1 MKINDLETKSGLD
14 RATIRYYEKE
24 GMITPCRHDNG
35 YRSYSED
42 DLEQLMKIKLLRQ
55 LDVPISKIKELQ
67 QGNAVFQT
75 VLQEQIQYLETKRDN
90 ALRSAQVCRMIQA
103 DGVTYSMLNAK
114 YYLDKFRA
122 VTPLESGHENRSYT
136 FYENIQRPF
145 HPILHGI
152 ARGIDYTLFAI
163 AILFIEIVFLRLR
176 TEIIWI
182 PVIFVM
188 PLWIPFEALCYR
200 FLGTTPGKWALG
212 IRVDSEDGCKLDIRS
227 AFSRAF
233 RVFHEG
239 LGWGIPVLSYW
250 MLYKSYIFYRDSGYL
265 TWDDHSDVTYHIYT
279 RSTRSQG
286 IRLIAI
292 ILAMV
297 ILGTGIS
304 YSWQM
309 PRYSNG
315 IAIHEFAICYNDL
328 ETILMNTVPNLG
340 LNGKF
345 MDVDGSALVRTRG
358 NFTYSTAN
366 GKVTGISYWENWENF
381 GLMQAM
387 PNACLH
393 AAATLLYAIEGKN
406 EEEIECFEE
415 DLLNAVAEALENGTN
430 ELTFTNEIVQIHWRI
445 SYTVASPDGY
455 HLNAMFEENATARV
469 DVEITL
475 K

>member
-24 GMITPCRHDNG
+24 GLITPCRHDNG
-35 YRSYSED
+35 YRSYSES
-42 DLEQLMKIKLLRQ
+42 DLEQLMRIKLLRQ

-67 QGNAVFQT
+67 QGSAVFQT
-75 VLQEQIQYLETKRDN
+75 VLQEQIQYLEMKRDN
-90 ALRSAQVCRMIQA
+90 TQRSAQVCRMIQA

-122 VTPLESGHENRSYT
+122 VTPLESAHEHRSYV
-136 FYENIQRPF
+136 FCENVQQPF
-145 HPILHGI
+145 HPIMHGI
-152 ARGIDYTLFAI
+152 AREIDYTLFTI

-176 TEIIWI
+176 TWLIWI
-182 PVIFVM
+182 PILFVM
-188 PLWIPFEALCYR
+188 PLWIPIEALCYR
-200 FLGTTPGKWALG
+200 FLGTTPGKWAMG

-233 RVFHEG
+233 HVFHDG
-239 LGWGIPVLSYW
+239 HGWGLPVISYW
-250 MLYKSYIFYRDSGYL
+250 MIYKSYIFYRDSGYL
-265 TWDDHSDVTYHIYT
+265 PWDDHTEVTYHIYN
-279 RSTRSQG
+279 RSIRSQL
-286 IRLIAI
+286 IRFVAV

-297 ILGTGIS
+297 TLGTGTH
-304 YSWQM
+304 YSAEM
-309 PRYSNG
+309 PRYSG
-315 IAIHEFAICYNDL
+315 GVAIHEFAICYNDL
-328 ETILMNTVPNLG
+328 KSIVSCMAPNLRLDG
-340 LNGKF
+340 RFLY
-345 MDVDGSALVRTRG
+345 VDGNAEERTRG
-358 NFTYSTAN
+358 NFVYSTIN
-366 GKVTGISYWENWENF
+366 GKVAGIYYWENWENF

-393 AAATLLYAIEGKN
+393 AAATFLYAIEGKS

-455 HLNAMFEENATARV
+455 HLNAMFEEDATARV
-469 DVEITL
+469 EVEITL

>member
-24 GMITPCRHDNG
+24 GLITPCRHDNG
-35 YRSYSED
+35 YRSYSES
-42 DLEQLMKIKLLRQ
+42 DLEQLMRIKLLRQ

-67 QGNAVFQT
+67 QGIAEFQT
-75 VLQEQIQYLETKRDN
+75 VLKEQIQYLEFKKDS
-90 ALRSAQVCRMIQA
+90 AQRSAQVCRMIQA

-122 VTPLESGHENRSYT
+122 VMPLESGHENRSYT

-227 AFSRAF
+227 AFTRAF
-233 RVFHEG
+233 HVFHDG
-239 LGWGIPVLSYW
+239 HGWGLPVISYW
-250 MLYKSYIFYRDSGYL
+250 MIYKSYTFYRDSGYL
-265 TWDDHSDVTYHIYT
+265 PWDDHTEVTYHIYN
-279 RSTRSQG
+279 RSIRSQL
-286 IRLIAI
+286 IRFVAV

-297 ILGTGIS
+297 VLGTGMR
-304 YSWQM
+304 YSVQM
-309 PRYSNG
+309 PRYSDG
-315 IAIHEFAICYNDL
+315 VAIHEFAICYNDL

-366 GKVTGISYWENWENF
+366 GKVTGISYWENWEDF

-393 AAATLLYAIEGKN
+393 AASTLLYAIEGKS

-455 HLNAMFEENATARV
+455 HLNAMFEEDATAKVEV
-469 DVEITL
+469 DITL
-475 K
+475 Q